1 MTEGS
6 IGTYCLKLEVIMNK
20 KRQLIWDKSNG
31 RCWYCGCKLPEKGWQ
46 ADHFHSV
53 IRVEG
58 KMLYP
63 ELDTIDNLV
72 PSCAPCNN
80 FKSSSSI
87 EGMRF
92 RVDEQFDNV
101 PKNSTGMR
109 QLMRMGLVEIE
120 RKPIQFWFESQ
131 GFEIKSEFEIC
142 GISREAREVHWN
154 KDASEPQYFHQW
166 FGEIMVT
173 LRQMGSYWLCIAIK
187 PDWDTSQ
194 RIELSNGR
202 LVKEQAAEWAFRI
215 TK

>member
-1 MTEGS
+1 
-6 IGTYCLKLEVIMNK
+6 MNK
-20 KRQLIWDKSNG
+20 KRQVIWDKSG
-31 RCWYCGCKLPEKGWQ
+31 GKCWYCGCELPEKGWQ

-63 ELDTIDNLV
+63 ELDVMDNLV

-80 FKSSSSI
+80 FKSSSSV

-109 QLMRMGLVEIE
+109 QLMRLGLVEIY
-120 RKPIQFWFESQ
+120 RKPIQFWFEAQ
-131 GFEIKSEFEIC
+131 GLTVKSEFEIC
-142 GISREAREVHWN
+142 GISRKARETHWH
-154 KDASEPQYFHQW
+154 KDNSEPNYFHQW
-166 FGEIMVT
+166 FGEVMVT
-173 LRQMGSYWLCIAIK
+173 LRHMGNYWLCIAIK

-194 RIELSNGR
+194 RVELSNGR
-202 LVKEQAAEWAFRI
+202 LVKEQAAEWALRL
-215 TK
+215 TNA